1 MKDKKETLLIPEE
14 DAATHEH
21 AGLLG
26 SNIELGLGMYKDLQ
40 NMYLENKTSQ
50 SKPKKHDTAD
60 REQASHTRPKEA
72 SHDLE
77 GDRVSSENKSL
88 SESDTE
94 EVYDDVIVNKSNE
107 NLYDS
112 VEDESKENLY
122 ASIKEENRTD
132 VNYEVI

>member
-1 MKDKKETLLIPEE
+1 
-14 DAATHEH
+14 
-21 AGLLG
+21 
-26 SNIELGLGMYKDLQ
+26 
-40 NMYLENKTSQ
+40 MYLENKTSPK

-60 REQASHTRPKEA
+60 RDQASHTRPKEA
-72 SHDLE
+72 SHQLE
-77 GDRVSSENKSL
+77 GDRVISSENKSL

-94 EVYDDVIVNKSNE
+94 EVYDDNKSNE